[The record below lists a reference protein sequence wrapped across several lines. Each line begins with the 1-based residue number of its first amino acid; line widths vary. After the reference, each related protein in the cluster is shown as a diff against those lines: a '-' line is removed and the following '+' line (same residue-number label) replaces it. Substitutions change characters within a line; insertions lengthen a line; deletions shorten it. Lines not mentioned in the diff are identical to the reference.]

1 MGVKGCAKIE
11 QAGVQKIRG
20 NDMDN
25 FKRGLGMRGNSVM
38 GIRGNRYGYIWQGRL
53 GKGGG

>member
-1 MGVKGCAKIE
+1 MVCSGVSMGCAKID

-25 FKRGLGMRGNSVM
+25 FKMGLGMSGEFGN
-38 GIRGNRYGYIWQGRL
+38 GY
-53 GKGGG
+53 